1 MSEVIGTPV
10 TTPRGLRS
18 AVRLAASVL
27 TITAGGPCCSPIP
40 GWSGATLAVMAA
52 QADRR
57 RVQVAVCGP
66 GECTPEEA
74 RDARRV
80 GELLAA
86 RGAVVLCGGGAGV
99 MTAVAAGARSAG
111 GLAVGILPNSA
122 GAAATVDIAIVTDL
136 GQARNNVL
144 VQSADAVIAV
154 GGSWGTL
161 SELALAMR
169 RGTVPVVTL
178 GGWRVLDRDGRPAPG
193 TVEAV
198 DPQHAVDTAL
208 AGAASYGGAT
218 MESA

>member
-1 MSEVIGTPV
+1 MAGQ
-10 TTPRGLRS
+10 
-18 AVRLAASVL
+18 
-27 TITAGGPCCSPIP
+27 AGG
-40 GWSGATLAVMAA
+40 
-52 QADRR
+52 R

-86 RGAVVLCGGGAGV
+86 RGAVVLCGGGTGV
-99 MTAVAAGARSAG
+99 MAAVADGARSAG
-111 GLAVGILPNSA
+111 GLAIGILPDPADAVSGYGGA
-122 GAAATVDIAIVTDL
+122 GTAEVPADLDVVIVTDL

-144 VQSADAVIAV
+144 VQSADAVIVV

-178 GGWRVLDRDGRPAPG
+178 RGWRVLDHDGHPVPG
-193 TVEAV
+193 TVEAP
-198 DPQHAVDTAL
+198 DPRHAVDAAL
-208 AGAASYGGAT
+208 AGAAFSDGAT
-218 MESA
+218 MESD

>member
-1 MSEVIGTPV
+1 
-10 TTPRGLRS
+10 
-18 AVRLAASVL
+18 
-27 TITAGGPCCSPIP
+27 
-40 GWSGATLAVMAA
+40 MAA
-52 QADRR
+52 A
-57 RVQVAVCGP
+57 
-66 GECTPEEA
+66 
-74 RDARRV
+74 
-80 GELLAA
+80 
-86 RGAVVLCGGGAGV
+86 
-99 MTAVAAGARSAG
+99 AAGARSAG

-144 VQSADAVIAV
+144 VQSADAVIVV

-198 DPQHAVDTAL
+198 DPQQAVDTAL
-208 AGAASYGGAT
+208 AGAAAYGGAT